1 MTLRHTLLA
10 LPLVLLAA
18 CGPAKKDETQ
28 PAPGATP
35 AAETGAKA
43 PVHVAI
49 APYAGGPLKVSN
61 DGVGPINGSVAFD
74 LATLKVLF
82 PKAKVEQ
89 AFMHFGEG
97 PAQPI
102 ITVEQDNTPLA
113 EIGKNDEAEIAYV
126 RVEAGD
132 ARGPKDEQLLAK
144 WADLGFTVDQ
154 CRAGEGREINQTI
167 CVRPEAPNVSY
178 VFGIPGYTGKA
189 VPPEATLKAKGQL
202 NAFIWRPAEG
212 AVVGAG

>member
-10 LPLVLLAA
+10 LPLVMLAA
-18 CGPAKKDETQ
+18 CGPAKKDET
-28 PAPGATP
+28 ANAP

-49 APYAGGPLKVSN
+49 APYAGGPLKISN

-89 AFMHFGEG
+89 AFLHFGEG

-102 ITVEQDNTPLA
+102 ITVEQNTVPLA

-126 RVEAGD
+126 RVDAGD
-132 ARGPKDEQLLAK
+132 ARGPKDEQLLAR

-167 CVRPEAPNVSY
+167 CVRPKAPNVSY
-178 VFGIPGYTGKA
+178 VFGVPGYTGKA

>member
-10 LPLVLLAA
+10 LPLALLAA
-18 CGPAKKDETQ
+18 CGPAKKDET
-28 PAPGATP
+28 ATAP
-35 AAETGAKA
+35 AADAGTKA

-89 AFMHFGEG
+89 AFLHAGEG
-97 PAQPI
+97 PARPI
-102 ITVEQDNTPLA
+102 INVEQDNTPLA
-113 EIGKNDEAEIAYV
+113 EIGKTDEAEIAYV

-154 CRAGEGREINQTI
+154 CRAGEGREINQTL

-178 VFGIPGYTGKA
+178 VFGVPGYTGKT
-189 VPPEATLKAKGQL
+189 VPPAPTLKAKGQL

-212 AVVGAG
+212 PVVGAG